1 VQLLLSKNRYVRT
14 PLTPLH
20 LLLPCHR
27 FFNLQVSL
35 GTQLLSKVGMYGP
48 YAAWAD
54 ELTWQYRPVAD
65 LNGCCS
71 DEFAHGKQFFVLAH
85 AVVGYQ
91 SRPTPIILI
100 LYCFYWAVVITFV
113 VIKWRNGSLF
123 DADYKRK
130 RTLLGLTRKAA
141 SIKRKL
147 GRAQRSANSLA
158 AKAETD
164 AGNAALQA
172 KLAAAQDKVEQLQ
185 QQLASAEAARD
196 TEEERLDQEDRDIA
210 AAAAAAAAAA
220 RSADQG
226 LPDSADSGDAISS
239 SSPAGVVLIG
249 NKDVELGL
257 GKTGGVQDQQ
267 QRGGWLSKL
276 RRKQ

>member
-1 VQLLLSKNRYVRT
+1 M
-14 PLTPLH
+14 
-20 LLLPCHR
+20 
-27 FFNLQVSL
+27 F
-35 GTQLLSKVGMYGP
+35 GP

-113 VIKWRNGSLF
+113 IIKWRNGSLF

-130 RTLLGLTRKAA
+130 RVLLRLTRKAA
-141 SIKRKL
+141 GISRKL
-147 GRAQRSANSLA
+147 ARAQRSVSSLEA
-158 AKAETD
+158 RAETD
-164 AGNAALQA
+164 AGNASLQA
-172 KLAAAQDKVEQLQ
+172 KLAAAQAKVELLQ
-185 QQLASAEAARD
+185 QQLAAAELARDSEDQRLADEDRQIQEAAS
-196 TEEERLDQEDRDIA
+196 
-210 AAAAAAAAAA
+210 AAAAA
-220 RSADQG
+220 RSAAEQG
-226 LPDSADSGDAISS
+226 VSESADSGDASS
-239 SSPAGVVLIG
+239 SSSSGDGPAGVVVIDE
-249 NKDVELGL
+249 KDVEMGL
-257 GKTGGVQDQQ
+257 GKDGLQQDQQ
-267 QRGGWLSKL
+267 QRSGWLSKL